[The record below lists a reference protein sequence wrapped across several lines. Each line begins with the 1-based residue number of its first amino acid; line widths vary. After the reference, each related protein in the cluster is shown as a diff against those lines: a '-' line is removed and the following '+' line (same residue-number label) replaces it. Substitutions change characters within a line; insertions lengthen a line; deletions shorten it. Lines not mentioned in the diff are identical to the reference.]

1 MEKITKIDAG
11 RRQINQAIRLFFDG
25 GDTVS
30 IHTIASA
37 AAQVVADLGRPQ
49 GLGFTRNKAVIKPD
63 RWKEFRQLITEY
75 EVFFKHADQNPD
87 PNVTLEF
94 HPEMSEL
101 MLFEAIEV
109 LRQLTGKLSYE
120 AFWFTIWMFSNQPDL
135 FLDSPLKREMQA
147 RKAVVEPLADMKDRS
162 LYAGILKQPQ
172 PGDFPG

>member
-1 MEKITKIDAG
+1 MEKITKIDVA
-11 RRQINQAIRLFFDG
+11 RRQIDQAIRLFFDG

-37 AAQVVADLGRPQ
+37 AAQVVADLGRPL
-49 GLGFTRNKAVIKPD
+49 GLGFTRNKAVIKAV

-87 PNVTLEF
+87 PNATLDF

-101 MLFEAIEV
+101 TLFEAIEV
-109 LRQLTGKLSYE
+109 LRQLTGKLSCE

-135 FLDSPLKREMQA
+135 LLDSPLKREMET
-147 RKAVVEPLADMKDRS
+147 RKALVEQLADMKDRS

-172 PGDFPG
+172 PADFHG